1 MSAFLSIEQLNA
13 QLPADLQEAIRRNE
27 SRENLFEVA
36 SRHYTPAVVAMLTGA
51 QEGCGGPVM
60 GMVAQTPEGR
70 ITIVNAFVTM
80 YINADGKHTHEYKS
94 MDDLLATPVAC
105 LSRVLQMALEMGAS
119 RPWMADGHPR
129 EFPPVLYF
137 ATASGSANV

>member
-1 MSAFLSIEQLNA
+1 MAANQSLAQLNA

-36 SRHYTPAVVAMLTGA
+36 AKHYTPAVVGMLTGA
-51 QEGCGGPVM
+51 QEGRGGPVM
-60 GMVAQTPEGR
+60 GMVAQTSEGQ

-105 LSRVLQMALEMGAS
+105 LSRVLQKALEMGAT
-119 RPWMADGHPR
+119 RPWMADGYPR
-129 EFPPVLYF
+129 EFPPVLHF
-137 ATASGSANV
+137 GTASGSANV